1 MRERCFPEPTNPHP
15 HYGRYS
21 EQADQV
27 SWLDRS
33 TLPRAVRI
41 RGFLNRSLGE
51 LPPEAAAALCH
62 RLRHDPPWGRVF
74 FELVVGR
81 FLQVLGAGVEYQPVG
96 AGGRNVDWRATFPSG
111 ETILVEATSP
121 VYNQPAYLERLRRE
135 RLVGVIEEAM
145 PPGWWVIPHGLPK
158 VGLHDSRREFRRVVE
173 SLLASLPNGAGVTF
187 EKRLHLEGGTRRGPV
202 VLELWPGDPHGS
214 PIAMASMGAYND
226 DSEVRVAQAARDK
239 RHQARAFPGERVLL
253 AIDAPWG
260 GPDREQFDTA
270 LLGHS
275 VMHLGLDRQVTHYSF
290 RRDGALAGQ
299 RVAEYCAVLA
309 FARVGMFG
317 GADPVVYRHPHYE
330 GELPAELQVLRQ
342 RFLEDAGI
350 GDIPATRSGI
360 VERLGFP
367 SADDED
373 D

>member
-1 MRERCFPEPTNPHP
+1 
-15 HYGRYS
+15 
-21 EQADQV
+21 
-27 SWLDRS
+27 
-33 TLPRAVRI
+33 VRI
-41 RGFLNRSLGE
+41 RAFLNRSLGD
-51 LPPEAAAALCH
+51 LPAEAAAALCH

-81 FLQVLGAGVEYQPVG
+81 FLQVLGADIEYQPVG

-111 ETILVEATSP
+111 DTVFVEATSP
-121 VYNQPAYLERLRRE
+121 AYNQPAYLERLRRE
-135 RLVGVIEEAM
+135 RLIGVIEDAM
-145 PPGWWVIPHGLPK
+145 PPGWWVIPRTLPK
-158 VGLHDSRREFRRVVE
+158 VGLHESRREFRRVVE
-173 SLLASLPNGAGVTF
+173 SLLESISNGASVTF
-187 EKRLHLEGGTRRGPV
+187 EERLQLEAKTRRGPV
-202 VLELWPGDPHGS
+202 VLELWPGDPHDS
-214 PIAMASMGAYND
+214 PIAMTSMGAFMD

-275 VMHLGLDRQVTHYSF
+275 VMHLGLDHQVTHYSF
-290 RRDGALAGQ
+290 RRDGALSRQ

-317 GADPVVYRHPHYE
+317 GEDPVLYRHPRYK

-342 RFLEDAGI
+342 RFLQDAGI
-350 GDIPATRSGI
+350 GDTPASRSGI
-360 VERLGFP
+360 IEGLGFP
-367 SADDED
+367 SAADED